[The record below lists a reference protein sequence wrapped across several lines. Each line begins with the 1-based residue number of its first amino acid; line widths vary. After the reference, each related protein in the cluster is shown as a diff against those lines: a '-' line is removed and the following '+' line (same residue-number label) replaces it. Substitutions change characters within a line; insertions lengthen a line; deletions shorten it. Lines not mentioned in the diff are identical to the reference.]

1 MSSKFLNALRLANK
15 PTIPIGLKST
25 RKISRNECDQPL
37 LCSSRGR
44 LWRKARSTSASTLR
58 RNGNNCKRSSMFRRK
73 PMSEKTWERNTTNLV
88 AHAHQR
94 KEQKRKRVDEAI
106 ARLLRDQQAV
116 NFNAVAKAAGVSK
129 TYLYCQPQLRD
140 RIEALRQQEREQTV
154 REPVA
159 RPTGKTDAAKNLVI
173 LAKKR
178 RITELEEEN
187 RKLKQQLNVAL
198 GKAYDRL

>member
-1 MSSKFLNALRLANK
+1 
-15 PTIPIGLKST
+15 
-25 RKISRNECDQPL
+25 
-37 LCSSRGR
+37 
-44 LWRKARSTSASTLR
+44 
-58 RNGNNCKRSSMFRRK
+58 
-73 PMSEKTWERNTTNLV
+73 MSEKTWERNTTNLV

-154 REPVA
+154 RERVA
-159 RPTGKTDAAKNLVI
+159 RPTGKTDAAKDLVI
-173 LAKKR
+173 LAKER
-178 RITELEEEN
+178 RISELEEEN